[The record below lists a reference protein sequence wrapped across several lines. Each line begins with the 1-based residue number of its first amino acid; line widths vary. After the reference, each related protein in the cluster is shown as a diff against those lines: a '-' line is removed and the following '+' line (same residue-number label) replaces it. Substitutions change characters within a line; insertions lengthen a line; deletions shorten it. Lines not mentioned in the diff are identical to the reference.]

1 MKVTQWKQNKMK
13 LHSSGKNRFV
23 NKEDNCSDQT
33 EKKCQGKQKRTKSN
47 TKIND
52 FSTLL
57 LCSY

>member
-33 EKKCQGKQKRTKSN
+33 EKNVRENKNEQKATQK
-47 TKIND
+47 
-52 FSTLL
+52 
-57 LCSY
+57 